1 MKKYM
6 KKWLLFPL
14 TALLL
19 AACSLPGL
27 GASVNN
33 DGIVITGGTTTE
45 MQILSYMVRGMVE
58 HYLPDASV
66 DMVNN
71 LGSSTLNHQAMIGGD
86 ANVSAARYTGTSL
99 TGELA
104 MDPITDPTLAF
115 ESVVKGFDDKFNQVW
130 FPSYGFANTYAFL
143 VTREFAEE
151 NNLKTVSDLAALAPT
166 LRAGVDNSWMER
178 EGDGYEAFKETYG
191 FDFQRVYP
199 MQVGLVYDALQAD
212 EMDIVLGYSTDGRI
226 ASYDLVVLE
235 DDLQLFPPYD
245 ASPVATKEI
254 LEAYPELEAI
264 LLKLEDTLTD
274 ELMQAMNYEVDNDLV
289 EAQTV
294 AQTFLE
300 ENNYF
305 EDKEVT
311 PLKERK

>member
-1 MKKYM
+1 MAQRILIVEDDRDLARNVLDYLELRGYVTDYAPDGYAAM
-6 KKWLLFPL
+6 Q
-14 TALLL
+14 LL
-19 AACSLPGL
+19 AAN
-27 GASVNN
+27 A
-33 DGIVITGGTTTE
+33 
-45 MQILSYMVRGMVE
+45 
-58 HYLPDASV
+58 
-66 DMVNN
+66 
-71 LGSSTLNHQAMIGGD
+71 
-86 ANVSAARYTGTSL
+86 
-99 TGELA
+99 
-104 MDPITDPTLAF
+104 
-115 ESVVKGFDDKFNQVW
+115 
-130 FPSYGFANTYAFL
+130 
-143 VTREFAEE
+143 
-151 NNLKTVSDLAALAPT
+151 
-166 LRAGVDNSWMER
+166 
-178 EGDGYEAFKETYG
+178 
-191 FDFQRVYP
+191 
-199 MQVGLVYDALQAD
+199 
-212 EMDIVLGYSTDGRI
+212 
-226 ASYDLVVLE
+226 YDLVVLE

>member
-1 MKKYM
+1 
-6 KKWLLFPL
+6 
-14 TALLL
+14 
-19 AACSLPGL
+19 
-27 GASVNN
+27 
-33 DGIVITGGTTTE
+33 
-45 MQILSYMVRGMVE
+45 
-58 HYLPDASV
+58 
-66 DMVNN
+66 
-71 LGSSTLNHQAMIGGD
+71 
-86 ANVSAARYTGTSL
+86 
-99 TGELA
+99 
-104 MDPITDPTLAF
+104 
-115 ESVVKGFDDKFNQVW
+115 
-130 FPSYGFANTYAFL
+130 
-143 VTREFAEE
+143 
-151 NNLKTVSDLAALAPT
+151 
-166 LRAGVDNSWMER
+166 
-178 EGDGYEAFKETYG
+178 AFKETYG

>member
-1 MKKYM
+1 MMKKYM

-151 NNLKTVSDLAALAPT
+151 NNLKTVSDLAALAP
-166 LRAGVDNSWMER
+166 N
-178 EGDGYEAFKETYG
+178 
-191 FDFQRVYP
+191 
-199 MQVGLVYDALQAD
+199 
-212 EMDIVLGYSTDGRI
+212 
-226 ASYDLVVLE
+226 
-235 DDLQLFPPYD
+235 
-245 ASPVATKEI
+245 
-254 LEAYPELEAI
+254 
-264 LLKLEDTLTD
+264 
-274 ELMQAMNYEVDNDLV
+274 
-289 EAQTV
+289 
-294 AQTFLE
+294 
-300 ENNYF
+300 
-305 EDKEVT
+305 
-311 PLKERK
+311 

>member
-1 MKKYM
+1 
-6 KKWLLFPL
+6 
-14 TALLL
+14 
-19 AACSLPGL
+19 
-27 GASVNN
+27 
-33 DGIVITGGTTTE
+33 
-45 MQILSYMVRGMVE
+45 
-58 HYLPDASV
+58 
-66 DMVNN
+66 
-71 LGSSTLNHQAMIGGD
+71 
-86 ANVSAARYTGTSL
+86 
-99 TGELA
+99 
-104 MDPITDPTLAF
+104 
-115 ESVVKGFDDKFNQVW
+115 
-130 FPSYGFANTYAFL
+130 
-143 VTREFAEE
+143 
-151 NNLKTVSDLAALAPT
+151 
-166 LRAGVDNSWMER
+166 
-178 EGDGYEAFKETYG
+178 
-191 FDFQRVYP
+191 
-199 MQVGLVYDALQAD
+199 MQVVVVYDALHAD

>member
-1 MKKYM
+1 
-6 KKWLLFPL
+6 
-14 TALLL
+14 
-19 AACSLPGL
+19 
-27 GASVNN
+27 
-33 DGIVITGGTTTE
+33 
-45 MQILSYMVRGMVE
+45 
-58 HYLPDASV
+58 
-66 DMVNN
+66 
-71 LGSSTLNHQAMIGGD
+71 
-86 ANVSAARYTGTSL
+86 
-99 TGELA
+99 
-104 MDPITDPTLAF
+104 
-115 ESVVKGFDDKFNQVW
+115 
-130 FPSYGFANTYAFL
+130 L

-151 NNLKTVSDLAALAPT
+151 NNLKTVSDLAALAPN

>member
-1 MKKYM
+1 MKKHI

-14 TALLL
+14 TSLLL

-33 DGIVITGGTTTE
+33 EGIVITGGTTTE
-45 MQILSYMVRGMVE
+45 MQLLSYMVRGMVE

-86 ANVSAARYTGTSL
+86 ANVSAVRYTGTSL
-99 TGELA
+99 TGELG
-104 MDPITDPTLAF
+104 MEPLTDPALAF
-115 ESVVKGFDDKFNQVW
+115 ETVVEGFDEQFNQVW

-151 NNLKTVSDLAALAPT
+151 NNLETISDLAALAPN

-178 EGDGYEAFKETYG
+178 EGDGYEAFKENYG

-254 LEAYPELEAI
+254 LEAYPELETI

-274 ELMQAMNYEVDNDLV
+274 EMMQAMNYEVDNDLV

-294 AQTFLE
+294 AQNFLE
-300 ENNYF
+300 ANSYF
-305 EDKEVT
+305 EDKKVT
-311 PLKERK
+311 SLKEGK

>member
-1 MKKYM
+1 MKKRL

-14 TALLL
+14 AFLSL

-33 DGIVITGGTTTE
+33 EGIVITGGTTTE
-45 MQILSYMVRGMVE
+45 MQLLSYMVRGMVE
-58 HYLPDASV
+58 HYLPGASV

-99 TGELA
+99 TGELGL
-104 MDPITDPTLAF
+104 DPLTDPALAF
-115 ESVVKGFDDKFNQVW
+115 GTVVDGFDEQFDQVW

-143 VTREFAEE
+143 VTRDFAEE
-151 NNLKTVSDLAALAPT
+151 NDLETVSDLAALAPN
-166 LRAGVDNSWMER
+166 LRAGVDTSWMER
-178 EGDGYEAFKETYG
+178 EGDGYEAFKATYG

-235 DDLQLFPPYD
+235 DDLHLFPPYD

-254 LEAYPELEAI
+254 LAAYPELETV
-264 LLKLEDTLTD
+264 LLKLEGTVTD
-274 ELMQAMNYEVDNDLV
+274 EMMQAMNYEVDNDLV

-294 AQTFLE
+294 ARNFLE
-300 ENNYF
+300 ANNYF
-305 EDKEVT
+305 EDKAVT
-311 PLKERK
+311 PLKEAE